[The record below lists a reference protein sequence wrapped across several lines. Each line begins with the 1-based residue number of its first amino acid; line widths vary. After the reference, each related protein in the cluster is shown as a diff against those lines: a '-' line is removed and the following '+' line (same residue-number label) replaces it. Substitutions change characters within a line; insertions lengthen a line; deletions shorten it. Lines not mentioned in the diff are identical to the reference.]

1 MKRRLVNL
9 LLSTCIVL
17 TTVSQGSGAVLAA
30 NAVNIQA
37 TVEEPMVTTGKTIYV
52 DHSMA
57 TTGSGSS
64 TSPYKDFTT
73 ALTRAADGDTIIIKS
88 KGAYVGVETGT
99 ELLPLV
105 INKAVTIIGED
116 SNSFINIRS
125 AGILLEADVTIRN
138 LNLSLSN
145 KCHAAICANGY
156 RLELDN
162 VTYENGSR
170 KVHVFAGKMTEYGG
184 DSYSEKAGTSGQV
197 IIKGAKT
204 KLGNIYAGSMNS
216 SFDLPVT
223 ITIEGATNMQLGAV
237 YACGALE
244 GVYDE
249 DNFLDY
255 ESEPT
260 DPTANA
266 SEFPMT
272 GQVSLQVSGTNLSA
286 IDGKMNESGGQADLT
301 FSTTVLENR
310 LDLSNIRSLTVTS
323 GELQPSVLNEG
334 VNLSVNQDAVLDLST
349 VMTANNNGFT
359 VKDFTGGGTLKVG
372 IADALTVTGNIT
384 GSTAFETTGSNA
396 DGSSGIV
403 YEDYGYIDV
412 SSAQGDGIFTFQ
424 PHPTQSALVWEKVD
438 GVWRAINPNQEE
450 TGPVLTGFQFEQ
462 EEHTAAIEEIDSEG
476 GIAIGTTCSFKEDGS
491 WPDLGNIPFSY
502 EVQCFGYTYTQKSQ
516 GEDGWYQASIP
527 ALNLRFEPNGD
538 DVNGANLWVYA
549 IDDAAQIYPGEY
561 LIKLKVPEANGG
573 QESTIKLTIV
583 GDDPGT
589 VPEAPEASDKTAP
602 VITALTASEVTEN
615 TAVVTATA
623 SDDTE
628 VTSYQLTQTAGE
640 GQASIQETETKG
652 VFQISNLTSSTAYTF
667 TVTVKD
673 KAGNTSTKEVSFTTQ
688 EAAKIDLSAA
698 TVTVNGTYTYTG
710 NALTP
715 AASDVVVTLN
725 GSPVDASQYTITV
738 TNNVNAGTATVTVE
752 GKDGYSG
759 SAEGTFTIGKAE
771 GSTIAA
777 VTGSLALEGAD
788 NQTYRYTVTEIEG
801 AEYRMDNGI
810 WQESNVFTGI
820 VPGSSHTFFA
830 RMKETANTLAGE
842 AKATTAI
849 DFPVINDGNQED
861 TIAPTIA
868 SVTATEITAET
879 AVVTVTASDASGI
892 AEYAL
897 VKTTGEGEVTV
908 TAEQTA
914 GVFHLTNL
922 TPATD
927 YTFTA
932 TVIDGAGNKSS
943 KMVSFRTAE
952 AEKPDE
958 VEKIDLSKATVTVK
972 GTYTYTGKAL
982 IPAASNV
989 VVTLNGNPVDASQYS
1004 IVATNNIHAGTATV
1018 TVEGKDG
1025 YMGKAAGTFTIGKA
1039 AGVKLTTVAG
1049 RQTLA
1054 QDGSKTYTYTITKIE
1069 GAEYRMDNG
1078 AWQSGN
1084 IFEKIAPGSSHT
1096 FFARMKETADTL
1108 AGEAKSTGA
1117 VSFALLDD
1125 NKDKEPVPTID
1136 ITKIFSD
1143 VKEGDWFKDA
1153 VAYVYT
1159 NKIMT
1164 GMGNSDKF
1172 NPQGET
1178 TRAMVVKILHNAMEG
1193 PASSHQNPFVD
1204 VPESKWY
1211 EMPVRWALENGI
1223 TTGTSPTEFA
1233 PDRSVTRQEVA
1244 SFLYRYGEYR
1254 GFDVSMTKDI
1264 SSYPDQGEI
1273 STYARKAM
1281 AWANATGII
1290 TGKGG
1295 IYLDPQG
1302 TATRAEIAAMVQR
1315 FEARYE

>member
-37 TVEEPMVTTGKTIYV
+37 TVEEPVVTTGKTIYV
-52 DHSMA
+52 DHSME
-57 TTGSGSS
+57 TMGSGSS

-88 KGAYVGVETGT
+88 KGAYVGVEEGT

-116 SNSFINIRS
+116 RNSFINIRS

-170 KVHVFAGKMTEYGG
+170 KVHVFAGKMTKYQG
-184 DSYSEKAGTSGQV
+184 DSYSKKTGTSGQV

-266 SEFPMT
+266 STFPMT

-372 IADALTVTGNIT
+372 IADVLTVTGNIT

-438 GVWRAINPNQEE
+438 GVWRSINPNQEE
-450 TGPVLTGFQFEQ
+450 TGPMLTGFQFEQ

-688 EAAKIDLSAA
+688 EAEKIDLSAA

-715 AASDVVVTLN
+715 EASDVVVTLN

-759 SAEGTFTIGKAE
+759 SAEGTF
-771 GSTIAA
+771 
-777 VTGSLALEGAD
+777 
-788 NQTYRYTVTEIEG
+788 
-801 AEYRMDNGI
+801 
-810 WQESNVFTGI
+810 
-820 VPGSSHTFFA
+820 
-830 RMKETANTLAGE
+830 
-842 AKATTAI
+842 
-849 DFPVINDGNQED
+849 
-861 TIAPTIA
+861 
-868 SVTATEITAET
+868 
-879 AVVTVTASDASGI
+879 
-892 AEYAL
+892 
-897 VKTTGEGEVTV
+897 
-908 TAEQTA
+908 
-914 GVFHLTNL
+914 
-922 TPATD
+922 
-927 YTFTA
+927 
-932 TVIDGAGNKSS
+932 
-943 KMVSFRTAE
+943 
-952 AEKPDE
+952 
-958 VEKIDLSKATVTVK
+958 
-972 GTYTYTGKAL
+972 
-982 IPAASNV
+982 
-989 VVTLNGNPVDASQYS
+989 
-1004 IVATNNIHAGTATV
+1004 
-1018 TVEGKDG
+1018 
-1025 YMGKAAGTFTIGKA
+1025 
-1039 AGVKLTTVAG
+1039 
-1049 RQTLA
+1049 
-1054 QDGSKTYTYTITKIE
+1054 
-1069 GAEYRMDNG
+1069 
-1078 AWQSGN
+1078 
-1084 IFEKIAPGSSHT
+1084 
-1096 FFARMKETADTL
+1096 
-1108 AGEAKSTGA
+1108 
-1117 VSFALLDD
+1117 
-1125 NKDKEPVPTID
+1125 
-1136 ITKIFSD
+1136 
-1143 VKEGDWFKDA
+1143 
-1153 VAYVYT
+1153 
-1159 NKIMT
+1159 
-1164 GMGNSDKF
+1164 
-1172 NPQGET
+1172 
-1178 TRAMVVKILHNAMEG
+1178 
-1193 PASSHQNPFVD
+1193 
-1204 VPESKWY
+1204 
-1211 EMPVRWALENGI
+1211 
-1223 TTGTSPTEFA
+1223 
-1233 PDRSVTRQEVA
+1233 
-1244 SFLYRYGEYR
+1244 
-1254 GFDVSMTKDI
+1254 
-1264 SSYPDQGEI
+1264 
-1273 STYARKAM
+1273 
-1281 AWANATGII
+1281 
-1290 TGKGG
+1290 
-1295 IYLDPQG
+1295 
-1302 TATRAEIAAMVQR
+1302 
-1315 FEARYE
+1315 